1 MNTLNPTIM
10 EESAPEKIQQSY
22 VFKQEVFSIMWNST
36 ESLVLA
42 AFGEYHVKLL
52 ECLNDKLSGN
62 RIDLVL
68 GTDVPEDEDIVIYT
82 MMLTGL
88 RIIGGKWGGRGV
100 ATLRAKDILK
110 IDGDGVH
117 FWVSMGPNKVAAPV
131 RGDSLLV
138 ELFDYLTSRAAGE
151 DRLFRTTYAKV
162 LERFYE
168 YEKEL
173 NGTETFIPLDIRR
186 LWATSAAL
194 AAMGKNWDDSYRFDA
209 DAILPK
215 RWNREAVINGVED
228 L

>member
-1 MNTLNPTIM
+1 
-10 EESAPEKIQQSY
+10 
-22 VFKQEVFSIMWNST
+22 MWGST

-52 ECLNDKLSGN
+52 ECLSDKLSVDMLDRFLAGY
-62 RIDLVL
+62 
-68 GTDVPEDEDIVIYT
+68 TDVPEDEDMVIYT
-82 MMLTGL
+82 MMLTGM

-100 ATLRAKDILK
+100 ATLRAKDILR

-117 FWVSMGPNKVAAPV
+117 FWVPMGPNKVAAPV
-131 RGDSLLV
+131 RDDSLLV

-186 LWATSAAL
+186 LWATSAFL
-194 AAMGKNWDDSYRFDA
+194 AAMGKNWEDAYKFDV
-209 DAILPK
+209 DVILPK
-215 RWNREAVINGVED
+215 RWNREAVINGIED